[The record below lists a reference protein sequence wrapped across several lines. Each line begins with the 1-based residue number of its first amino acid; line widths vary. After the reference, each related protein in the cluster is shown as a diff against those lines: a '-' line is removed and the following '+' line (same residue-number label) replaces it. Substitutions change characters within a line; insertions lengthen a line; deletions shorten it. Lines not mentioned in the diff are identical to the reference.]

1 MKISNI
7 GSVGQYVGSNE
18 SVMDYRPIPG
28 QMSGFGEF
36 EEAESNAMVADYN
49 RIPGELNGMSP
60 DDLAQLEDEA
70 ILYGDVGL
78 GASFGETLAYALTDD
93 ARRKMMTPEFQK
105 VQAQLSTMNDIEI
118 KRLNAALTQRQ
129 GYKDLRPQEVQKY
142 APLIK
147 LEFAKRVAAENKFER
162 ERAARARAK
171 AGRPA
176 PAAPMRAAPPPA
188 VNEGVLRSIIKTAED
203 LRVTIRNANA
213 LKLEQ
218 ARKSPL
224 KAVQLRDAM
233 KRKLQPGTNT
243 QTAYTKAMFDA
254 ALMAR
259 RALFYRSQAA
269 KALAGGDKNK
279 AAEHTIKYMTEG
291 RKAQNLALSAEKTKQ
306 AMAADKLAKTA
317 EAQAEFLS
325 NAAKNIV
332 AQRGPTPQ
340 ADKLRAQAQVAQ
352 ENANKM
358 KAVAATIAAQPK
370 VAPTAPSEK
379 KIASLA
385 NKYNI
390 RMAGKG
396 GSSRALLTVLD
407 GFAEDALAQADDY
420 EAALSYYGGDTAG
433 KVMADIEY
441 GNLSGFLHGMAVLDG
456 FGQATAPAAGGE
468 AAAAPASNDPFASI
482 FGALKSTGDAIMGA
496 VGLAQKVGKA
506 VDDTGKAFGVKPPPA
521 TKPPAVTAT
530 KGASAKGGMDA
541 AQSRLTAA
549 TAQTAAK
556 GPPKGGSMSMS
567 NKPALGTKQEPSK
580 PPAQQAATQAPSQ
593 QAAAASQS
601 PAQQS
606 AVMTSGGG
614 FPVVPVAIAAVV
626 VVGGAAWFFLR
637 KKPAGAVPAAA

>member
-7 GSVGQYVGSNE
+7 GSVGQYVGNNE
-18 SVMDYRPIPG
+18 TVMDYRPIPG

-78 GASFGETLAYALTDD
+78 GASFGETLAYALTND

-105 VQAQLSTMNDIEI
+105 VQAQLSAMNDIEI

-176 PAAPMRAAPPPA
+176 PAAPMRAAQNPA

-243 QTAYTKAMFDA
+243 QAAYTKAMYDA
-254 ALMAR
+254 ALLAK
-259 RALFYRSQAA
+259 RALMHRSQAT

-306 AMAADKLAKTA
+306 AMAADKLAKTTA
-317 EAQAEFLS
+317 AQAEFLS

-352 ENANKM
+352 EASNKM
-358 KAVAATIAAQPK
+358 KAVSATIAAQAK

-468 AAAAPASNDPFASI
+468 AAAAAAAPASNDPFASI

-541 AQSRLTAA
+541 AQARLTAA

-580 PPAQQAATQAPSQ
+580 PPAQQAPSQ

-606 AVMTSGGG
+606 AVMTSGGGG